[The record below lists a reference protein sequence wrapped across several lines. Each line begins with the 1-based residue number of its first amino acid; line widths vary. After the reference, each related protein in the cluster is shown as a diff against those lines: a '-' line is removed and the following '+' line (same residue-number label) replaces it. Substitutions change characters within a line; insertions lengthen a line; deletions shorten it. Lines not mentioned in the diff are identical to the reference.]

1 MNEKDLIQAA
11 ESGDVSAMK
20 TLANFYAQ
28 KASRKFEDKVGDV
41 ISIKSLNEIL
51 SVPRQKEDP
60 ELEAKAYKYYLM
72 AAEAGD
78 AESMTEVARRIY
90 DGIGTEKNWQG
101 EEYKIW
107 YRRGAEAGDPAA
119 MHVVAFIS
127 EDEKEKF
134 KWYKLSAELDKP
146 GLNKQDSIKQTAIN
160 YACGRG
166 TEKDVAKAEEWLA
179 KLNKDDDTSARMEI
193 ARITGE
199 SSWMEQA
206 AESSPMAM
214 VRLAEDFVQKN
225 DFISALKWYKKAAH
239 TKRKAKA
246 DSWSIAAMS
255 IIGDIYYI
263 GEDGIEQ
270 SYTEAFKWYSR
281 AAALGYN
288 MAKVKRTLM
297 IYRGLGVEQNLEQ
310 AFKNFSE
317 ISWTQEDFGHFS
329 PFRFNSVARYY
340 AAKMREN
347 GEGCTK
353 DIVDAFERYRVAGG
367 LEIVADYE
375 TARSIPKAIYKVAD
389 AYFLGEGVRQNFD
402 KALKFYEKTFSQ
414 GEGRTPYHL
423 EAVKKAMWMYE
434 LGEGIPQD
442 KAKADELRKKLNGSN
457 ENDKGDDNEE

>member
-41 ISIKSLNEIL
+41 IPIKSLNEIL

-281 AAALGYN
+281 AAKLGYN
-288 MAKVKRTLM
+288 MAKIKRTLM

-457 ENDKGDDNEE
+457 ENDEGDDNEE

>member
-1 MNEKDLIQAA
+1 MNEQNLIQAA

-28 KASRKFEDKVGDV
+28 RASGNFEDKVGDV
-41 ISIKSLNEIL
+41 FSVKSLDEIL
-51 SVPRQKEDP
+51 KVPRKKEDS

-90 DGIGTEKNWQG
+90 DGIGTERNWQG
-101 EEYKIW
+101 EEYKMW

-119 MHVVAFIS
+119 MRVTAFIS

-134 KWYKLSAELDKP
+134 KWFKLSAELDKT

-166 TEKDVAKAEEWLA
+166 TEKDIAKAEEWLA
-179 KLNKDDDTSARMEI
+179 KLDKDDENSARMEI
-193 ARITGE
+193 SQITGE

-214 VRLAEDFVQKN
+214 VRMAEDFVQKN
-225 DFISALKWYKKAAH
+225 DFVNALKWYKKAAR
-239 TKRKAKA
+239 TNKKAEQN
-246 DSWSIAAMS
+246 SWAVAAMS

-263 GEDGIEQ
+263 GDGIDQ
-270 SYTEAFKWYSR
+270 SYAEAFKWYRR
-281 AAALGYN
+281 AAELGYN
-288 MAKVKRTLM
+288 MAKIKMTLM
-297 IYRGLGVEQNLEQ
+297 MYRGLGTKQDLPQ

-340 AAKMREN
+340 AAKMSED
-347 GEGCTK
+347 GEVCSEDPAET
-353 DIVDAFERYRVAGG
+353 FERYKVAGG
-367 LEIVADYE
+367 LERVADYE
-375 TARSIPKAIYKVAD
+375 SARRIPKAIYKVAD
-389 AYFLGEGVRQNFD
+389 GYFMGIGVRQNFN

-414 GEGRTPYHL
+414 GDGRTPYHR
-423 EAVKKAMWMYE
+423 EAVKKIMWMYE

-442 KAKADELRKKLNGSN
+442 KAKAAEWRKKLNDS
-457 ENDKGDDNEE
+457 DEE

>member
-1 MNEKDLIQAA
+1 MNEQNLIQAA

-28 KASRKFEDKVGDV
+28 RSSGKFEDKVGDV
-41 ISIKSLNEIL
+41 ISVKSLDEIL
-51 SVPRQKEDP
+51 KVPREKEDP

-90 DGIGTEKNWQG
+90 DGIGTERNWQG

-107 YRRGAEAGDPAA
+107 YRKGAEAGDPAA
-119 MHVVAFIS
+119 MRVTAYIS

-166 TEKDVAKAEEWLA
+166 TEKDVASAEEWLA
-179 KLNKDDDTSARMEI
+179 KLDKHDENSARMEI
-193 ARITGE
+193 AKITGE
-199 SSWMEQA
+199 NSWMEQA

-214 VRLAEDFVQKN
+214 IRMAEEFVLKN
-225 DFISALKWYKKAAH
+225 DFVNALKWYKKAART
-239 TKRKAKA
+239 TKKGAPNSPA
-246 DSWSIAAMS
+246 IFAMS

-270 SYTEAFKWYSR
+270 NYAEAFKWYSR
-281 AAALGYN
+281 AAACGYN
-288 MAKVKRTLM
+288 MAKIKMTLM
-297 IYRGLGVEQNLEQ
+297 LYRGLGVKRDLPRV
-310 AFKNFSE
+310 FKLFDE
-317 ISWTQEDFGHFS
+317 ISWTRENFGPFS

-353 DIVDAFERYRVAGG
+353 DLVDAFERYKVAGG
-367 LEIVADYE
+367 LERIEDYE
-375 TARSIPKAIYKVAD
+375 SVRSIPKAIYKVAD
-389 AYFLGEGVRQNFD
+389 AYFLGEGARQNFG
-402 KALKFYEKTFSQ
+402 KALNFYEKTFTQ
-414 GEGRTPYHL
+414 GDGRTPYHR
-423 EAVKKAMWMYE
+423 EAIKKVMCMYE

-442 KAKADELRKKLNGSN
+442 EVKAAEWRKKLNGS
-457 ENDKGDDNEE
+457 DKK

>member
-1 MNEKDLIQAA
+1 MNEQNLIQAA

-28 KASRKFEDKVGDV
+28 RASGKFEDKVGDV
-41 ISIKSLNEIL
+41 LSVKSLDEIL
-51 SVPRQKEDP
+51 KVPRTKEDP

-78 AESMTEVARRIY
+78 AECMTEVARRIY
-90 DGIGTEKNWQG
+90 DGIGTERNWQG

-119 MHVVAFIS
+119 MRVTAFIS
-127 EDEKEKF
+127 DDEKEKF

-166 TEKDVAKAEEWLA
+166 TEKDVTKAEEWLA
-179 KLNKDDDTSARMEI
+179 KLDKHDENSARMEI
-193 ARITGE
+193 AQITGE

-214 VRLAEDFVQKN
+214 IRMAEEFVLKN
-225 DFISALKWYKKAAH
+225 EFVTALTWYKKAAR
-239 TKRKAKA
+239 TNKKAEQN
-246 DSWSIAAMS
+246 SWAIAAMS

-263 GEDGIEQ
+263 GEDKIEQ
-270 SYTEAFKWYSR
+270 SYAEGFKWYSR
-281 AAALGYN
+281 AAAHGYN
-288 MAKVKRTLM
+288 MAKIKMTLM
-297 IYRGLGVEQNLEQ
+297 LYRGLGVKQNLPR
-310 AFKNFSE
+310 AFKLFDE
-317 ISWTQEDFGHFS
+317 ISWTQENFGYFS

-340 AAKMREN
+340 AAKMQEN

-353 DIVDAFERYRVAGG
+353 DIVEAFERYRVAAA
-367 LEIVADYE
+367 LETVQHYE
-375 TARSIPKAIYKVAD
+375 SPRSIPKAIYKVAD
-389 AYFLGEGVRQNFD
+389 AYFLGEGVRQNFA
-402 KALKFYEKTFSQ
+402 KALKFYERIFNK
-414 GEGRTPYHL
+414 GGVRTPYHR
-423 EAVKKAMWMYE
+423 EAVKKVMWMYE

-442 KAKADELRKKLNGSN
+442 KVKAAEWRKKLNGS
-457 ENDKGDDNEE
+457 DEE